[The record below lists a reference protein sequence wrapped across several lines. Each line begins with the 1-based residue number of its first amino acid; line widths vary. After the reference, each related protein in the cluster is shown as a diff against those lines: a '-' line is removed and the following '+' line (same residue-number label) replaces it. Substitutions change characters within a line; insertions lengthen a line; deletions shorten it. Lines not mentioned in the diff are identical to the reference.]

1 MEGREGEKVE
11 ASLLGEGREVSKRG
25 LSMVLV
31 LTLVLLLLL
40 YTTKVGSEG
49 GTKGGFHFE
58 GECVGRGAS
67 SL

>member
-31 LTLVLLLLL
+31 LTLVLLLL